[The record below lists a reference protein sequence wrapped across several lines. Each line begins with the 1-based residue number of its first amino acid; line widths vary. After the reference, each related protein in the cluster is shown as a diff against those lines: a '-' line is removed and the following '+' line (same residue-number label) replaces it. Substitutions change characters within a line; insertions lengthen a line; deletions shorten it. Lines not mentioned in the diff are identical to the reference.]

1 MFFLQAGGCEG
12 ETAVIIFDVSRP
24 FDYSGGGRNPMVVMV
39 GCCRVVGDGD
49 GCGVLSDGRKG
60 AKVG

>member
-1 MFFLQAGGCEG
+1 
-12 ETAVIIFDVSRP
+12 VIIFDVSRP

-49 GCGVLSDGRKG
+49 VCGVLSDGRKG
-60 AKVG
+60 AKGG